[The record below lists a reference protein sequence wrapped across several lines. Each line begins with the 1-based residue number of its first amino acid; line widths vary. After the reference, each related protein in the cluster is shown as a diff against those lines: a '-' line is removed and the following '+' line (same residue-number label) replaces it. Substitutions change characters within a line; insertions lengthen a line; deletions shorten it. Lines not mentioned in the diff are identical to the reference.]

1 VGSARTVR
9 VDFRLVA
16 ATNRNLA
23 QMVEQDRFR
32 RDLYYRLNVFPIEI
46 PVLRDR
52 AEDIPKLIWQFA
64 RKYADRMNK
73 SIEMIR
79 PEDMEVMVRYHW
91 PGNVRELQNVIE
103 RSMVLSPGAVLRPPP
118 EELNAPVRSTPPRS
132 RTLAEAEREHILQ
145 ILEQTEWV
153 VGGPNGAAVQ
163 LGRKRTTLLHK
174 MRRLAISRP
183 GT

>member
-1 VGSARTVR
+1 
-9 VDFRLVA
+9 
-16 ATNRNLA
+16 
-23 QMVEQDRFR
+23 
-32 RDLYYRLNVFPIEI
+32 
-46 PVLRDR
+46 
-52 AEDIPKLIWQFA
+52 
-64 RKYADRMNK
+64 
-73 SIEMIR
+73 
-79 PEDMEVMVRYHW
+79 
-91 PGNVRELQNVIE
+91 
-103 RSMVLSPGAVLRPPP
+103 MVLSPGAVLRPPP